1 MLEVRDLRAAY
12 GVTPV
17 LHGVALRAS
26 ASSFLG
32 IIGRNGAGKSTTLRC
47 IVGLMQ
53 PSRGAVLLDDEPI
66 VGRPTHEIARRGVA
80 FVPENRG
87 VFPSLTVM
95 ESLTLGQRPPPAGS
109 AGWTLDRVLQV
120 FPRLGERS
128 RNRCDALSGGEQQM
142 LAIGRALLANPR
154 LLILDEPTEGLAPAI
169 VEEIR
174 HVLRGLRGSG
184 VTVVIVDQNLETV
197 FDIADEVAVM
207 SRGAIV
213 ARGPS
218 DVLRH
223 DRDTLNHHLGV

>member
-1 MLEVRDLRAAY
+1 MLEVANLRAAY
-12 GVTPV
+12 GPTPV
-17 LHGVALRAS
+17 LHGVDLRADPTC
-26 ASSFLG
+26 FLG
-32 IIGRNGAGKSTTLRC
+32 LIGRNGVGKSTTLRC

-53 PSRGAVLLDDEPI
+53 PAGGTVSLDGQPI
-66 VGRPTHEIARRGVA
+66 VGVPTHAIARRGVA

-95 ESLTLGQRPPPAGS
+95 ESLTLGQRPTAAS
-109 AGWTLDRVLQV
+109 AAWTLERVLEV
-120 FPRLGERS
+120 FPRLGERR

-142 LAIGRALLANPR
+142 LAIGRALLTNPR

-174 HVLRGLRGSG
+174 DVLRSLRGSG
-184 VTVVIVDQNLETV
+184 LTVVIVDQNLETV

-218 DVLRH
+218 GTLRH
-223 DRDTLNHHLGV
+223 DQELLNHHLGV